1 MKVMVSIALASLM
14 ALGLPAK
21 SDADTEADSAPAD
34 GGQEVA
40 GVGYVDADG
49 DGANDRF
56 RDSDGDGVCDVTG
69 LEYRHQFSFSDRDG
83 DGLNDHF
90 RDADGDGVNDLG
102 GTWMDV
108 DADGV
113 CDNVLDA
120 DGDGHN
126 DITGEPY
133 DRDLGGHRFGRIDE
147 TRGEQAALFV
157 DEDADGMHDAWSR
170 GAGPVEMDVFI
181 DEDGDGI
188 ADGRTVRGRLGAGW
202 ETEPMSGRRGHGPPR
217 AEMAGEDEEAGQTR
231 HRRRGSERERE

>member
-1 MKVMVSIALASLM
+1 MKVMVSIAVASLM
-14 ALGLPAK
+14 ALGFPVD
-21 SDADTEADSAPAD
+21 SDADGETDSAPAD

-40 GVGYVDADG
+40 DVGYVDADG

-56 RDSDGDGVCDVTG
+56 RDSDGDGICDVTG
-69 LEYRHQFSFSDRDG
+69 LEYRHHFPFIDRDG
-83 DGLNDHF
+83 DGLNDRF

-102 GTWMDV
+102 GIWMDV
-108 DADGV
+108 DADGI

-133 DRDLGGHRFGRIDE
+133 GRDLGGHRFGRIDE
-147 TRGEQAALFV
+147 TRGEQATRFV
-157 DEDADGMHDAWSR
+157 DEDEDGMHDAWSR
-170 GAGPVEMDVFI
+170 GAGMMEMDVFI

-202 ETEPMSGRRGHGPPR
+202 ETEPMLGRRGRGTPR

-231 HRRRGSERERE
+231 RRRGSKRERK